1 MILCYRPKL
10 SIFSLMGLDKIFPVL
25 NENANKM
32 KKLWSYTENLKSTV
46 IFTIPKAK
54 YLLITWAELW
64 PPPAKVHVLK
74 S

>member
-32 KKLWSYTENLKSTV
+32 KMLWSYTENLN
-46 IFTIPKAK
+46 
-54 YLLITWAELW
+54 LLSFLQYPRQNIY
-64 PPPAKVHVLK
+64 